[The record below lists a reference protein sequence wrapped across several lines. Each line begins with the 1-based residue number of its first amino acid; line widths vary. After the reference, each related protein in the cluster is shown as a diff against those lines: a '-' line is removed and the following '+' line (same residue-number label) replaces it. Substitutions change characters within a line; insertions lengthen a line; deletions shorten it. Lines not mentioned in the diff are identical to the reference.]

1 MRGVAVG
8 LFHWR
13 WLGAG
18 IAVAVVTVVVLMG
31 GGGGRGEYSA
41 DYNLCSLLPAE
52 YRERGSEVFLLKRLR
67 LNFFMYYWF
76 LLRLVFVPLSYLW
89 AVR

>member
-31 GGGGRGEYSA
+31 GGGGWGNIPLTITSAVSSLPSIGKGEA
-41 DYNLCSLLPAE
+41 KC
-52 YRERGSEVFLLKRLR
+52 FC
-67 LNFFMYYWF
+67 
-76 LLRLVFVPLSYLW
+76 
-89 AVR
+89 